1 MNKKNLFLLV
11 LILMVFLLGCSEGNN
26 NNKILKC
33 VDENQGRFQND
44 PDNRKVER
52 WCEGRVKK

>member
-1 MNKKNLFLLV
+1 MKKIFIV
-11 LILMVFLLGCSEGNN
+11 LIPFIFLLGCGEGNN